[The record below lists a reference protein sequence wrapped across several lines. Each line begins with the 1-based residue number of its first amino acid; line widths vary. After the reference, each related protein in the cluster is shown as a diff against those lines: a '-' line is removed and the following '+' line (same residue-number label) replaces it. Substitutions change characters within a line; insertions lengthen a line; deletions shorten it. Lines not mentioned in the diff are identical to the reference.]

1 MNTTVEFTVSGDM
14 TLHCASCEQR
24 VERALRQLPGVH
36 DVAAN
41 AATQQVV
48 ATIDAGRVSASELQA
63 KLGELGYR
71 VTSQRGA
78 G

>member
-1 MNTTVEFTVSGDM
+1 MTTTVEFTVSGDVK
-14 TLHCASCEQR
+14 LHCASCEQR
-24 VERALRQLPGVH
+24 VERALRQVPGVQE
-36 DVAAN
+36 VAAS

-48 ATIDAGRVSASELQA
+48 ATIDASQVPPSELQA
-63 KLGELGYR
+63 KLSKLGYR

>member
-1 MNTTVEFTVSGDM
+1 MSTTVEFTVSGDVK
-14 TLHCASCEQR
+14 LHCASCEQR
-24 VERALRQLPGVH
+24 VERALRQVPGVQE
-36 DVAAN
+36 VAAS

-48 ATIDAGRVSASELQA
+48 ATIDGGQVSPSELQV